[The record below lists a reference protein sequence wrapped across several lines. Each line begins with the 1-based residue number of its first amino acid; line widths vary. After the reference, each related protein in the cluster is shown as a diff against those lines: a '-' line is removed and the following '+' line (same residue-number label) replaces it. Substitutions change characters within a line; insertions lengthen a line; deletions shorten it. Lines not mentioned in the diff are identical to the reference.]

1 MGALRPSSDAVY
13 VTRGGECRHF
23 SCLRVLAPSSSS
35 LPTTND
41 QLELRRDSLS
51 PYIHTY
57 IHILSTSTSTMNG
70 QATTTQPPDRDA
82 YGGGESPSSLQIE
95 VISRHYQRLRQV
107 FQSTL
112 DRSTPQTGVRW
123 LVWAGSMLLYLLRVF
138 YLVEGFY
145 IVRRDG
151 RGARVDFHGP
161 LAFAHAL
168 TVALCTIYYLLF
180 TVRYSLFTIHC
191 RLRTRW

>member
-1 MGALRPSSDAVY
+1 
-13 VTRGGECRHF
+13 
-23 SCLRVLAPSSSS
+23 
-35 LPTTND
+35 
-41 QLELRRDSLS
+41 
-51 PYIHTY
+51 
-57 IHILSTSTSTMNG
+57 MNG

-161 LAFAHAL
+161 LAFAP
-168 TVALCTIYYLLF
+168 
-180 TVRYSLFTIHC
+180 
-191 RLRTRW
+191 

>member
-1 MGALRPSSDAVY
+1 MQTYFVFEGSS
-13 VTRGGECRHF
+13 
-23 SCLRVLAPSSSS
+23 SSSSS
-35 LPTTND
+35 LPNKRISWNFVET
-41 QLELRRDSLS
+41 LCPHS
-51 PYIHTY
+51 Y

-82 YGGGESPSSLQIE
+82 YGGGESPSWLQIE

-191 RLRTRW
+191 RLRTRWRFST

>member
-1 MGALRPSSDAVY
+1 
-13 VTRGGECRHF
+13 
-23 SCLRVLAPSSSS
+23 
-35 LPTTND
+35 
-41 QLELRRDSLS
+41 
-51 PYIHTY
+51 
-57 IHILSTSTSTMNG
+57 MNG
-70 QATTTQPPDRDA
+70 QATQPPDL
-82 YGGGESPSSLQIE
+82 YGGGESPSSLNVE
-95 VISRHYQRLRQV
+95 VISKHYQRLRQV

-151 RGARVDFHGP
+151 RGARVDFHAP

-168 TVALCTIYYLLF
+168 TVALCP
-180 TVRYSLFTIHC
+180 IHH
-191 RLRTRW
+191 